1 LVNVRSFL
9 EKIKKI
15 EILETEDNKLEYFK
29 LNTYIS
35 KCYMI
40 EYKFLEKKI
49 YLDDEMFSERQQKV
63 LSFIEILLKLLQ
75 KLLLTLTVNL
85 RLI

>member
-1 LVNVRSFL
+1 MVNVRNFL
-9 EKIKKI
+9 EKIKKV
-15 EILETEDNKLEYFK
+15 EISETEFNKLEYFK

-49 YLDDEMFSERQQKV
+49 NLDDENFSEKQQKII
-63 LSFIEILLKLLQ
+63 SFIEVLLKLLE
-75 KLLLTLTVNL
+75 KLLLTLTVNY
-85 RLI
+85 